1 MNDSVKKA
9 TEIRDAKI
17 SFVSLVDKAANKKQF
32 LITKAENG
40 TAQFQIYGRILKA
53 EKETHHV
60 TGIVYEPL
68 VEDAQGDFMTAEEIQ
83 KAAYWFAK
91 NGVGN
96 DIQHSFKPQSGL
108 TVVESWIAKAD
119 FEIDG
124 EQIKKGTWLMTVEV
138 TDADVWSAIE
148 KGEITG
154 FSMGGCG
161 QYGSEDVDLS
171 TLNKGGE
178 SEKRGVLK
186 RLAEMLGIHKS
197 EFSDEYEHRELGA
210 RFYTA
215 LDVLENVLWYWGK
228 EPSEEEIRQSL
239 SDFSNTIT
247 EILASKQPIAK
258 MLTGADRPVG
268 KAGKKMSGKNRA
280 TLTGIYE
287 SLGAFLTE
295 FDDPEPTDDSNTEE
309 GTEVTK
315 QEIEKMIEEGV
326 TKAISAIQKA
336 AEPEP
341 ATQPETVAKAAEI
354 TPEAIAEMVEAAV
367 AKATQPTAE
376 PLTLDQ
382 VQKMVTAA
390 VEKAVEPIM
399 KRTGTPSNL
408 NSAEGSV
415 EKQEQHYLH
424 GIL

>member
-68 VEDAQGDFMTAEEIQ
+68 VEDAHGDFMTAEEIQ

-96 DIQHSFKPQSGL
+96 DVQHSFTPQSGL

-124 EQIKKGTWLMTVEV
+124 EKIAKGTWLMTVEV
-138 TDADVWSAIE
+138 TDADIWTSIE

-154 FSMGGCG
+154 FSMGGRG
-161 QYGSEDVDLS
+161 QYSDEDVDLS
-171 TLNKGGE
+171 TLQKGGE

-186 RLAEMLGIHKS
+186 RLAEMLGIRKGEFTERFEERELGNRFYLAFDTLEDLLWYSGKHTEAEIREALS
-197 EFSDEYEHRELGA
+197 EFSA
-210 RFYTA
+210 
-215 LDVLENVLWYWGK
+215 V
-228 EPSEEEIRQSL
+228 
-239 SDFSNTIT
+239 IT
-247 EILASKQPIAK
+247 EILSGTYSITK
-258 MLTGADRPVG
+258 MLACADAPVS

-280 TLTGIYE
+280 TLAGIYE
-287 SLGAFLTE
+287 SLGAFLAE
-295 FDDPEPTDDSNTEE
+295 FDDPEPTGDDSNTEE

-326 TKAISAIQKA
+326 AKAISAIQKA
-336 AEPEP
+336 AEPET
-341 ATQPETVAKAAEI
+341 ASQPEPVAKAAEI
-354 TPEAIAEMVEAAV
+354 TPEAITEMVEAAV
-367 AKATQPTAE
+367 AKATEPKAE

-382 VQKMVTAA
+382 VQKMVDAA
-390 VEKAVEPIM
+390 VAKAIEPIM